1 MATCS
6 IVIGP
11 VNRSV
16 PNSLPTSASSITT
29 SGTSQQSSNSVQTAD
44 DNEYWV
50 ITVSGGDVWV
60 KFGASPTAAAGD
72 EWLINDGQTREFKAR
87 AGDKMAVKDV

>member
-1 MATCS
+1 M
-6 IVIGP
+6 
-11 VNRSV
+11 
-16 PNSLPTSASSITT
+16 
-29 SGTSQQSSNSVQTAD
+29 
-44 DNEYWV
+44 

-72 EWLINDGQTREFKAR
+72 EWLINDGQTREFKAL